1 MNQYLFERELGKG
14 KFSSVH
20 LCKDLQKDIYF
31 AVKKM
36 NRRNLLKK
44 PFGKG
49 RNAYDCIKEELKV
62 LERLEHPNIIWLHE
76 IIDDPKRDHIYLVTE
91 YHSKGSLGDQIL
103 KLNEQFELHNTLCK
117 KEKRF
122 EDM

>member
-1 MNQYLFERELGKG
+1 
-14 KFSSVH
+14 
-20 LCKDLQKDIYF
+20 
-31 AVKKM
+31 M
-36 NRRNLLKK
+36 NRRNLQRK

-49 RNAYDCIKEELKV
+49 RTAYDCIKEELKV

-91 YHSKGSLGDQIL
+91 YHSRGSLGDQIV
-103 KLNEQFELHNTLCK
+103 KLNEHLEKHNDLCK

-122 EDM
+122 EDMQTVGMQPR